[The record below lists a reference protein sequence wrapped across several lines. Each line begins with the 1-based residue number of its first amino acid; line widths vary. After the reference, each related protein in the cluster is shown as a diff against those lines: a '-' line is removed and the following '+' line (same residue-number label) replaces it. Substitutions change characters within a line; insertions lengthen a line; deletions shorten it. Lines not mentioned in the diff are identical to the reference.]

1 LLKYFNMPRKSP
13 LDSACSRVDEVH
25 RSWHLALSEY
35 DNLEGFKSNVNNA
48 IQSLRNITFN
58 IQSQKKE
65 LLGFDDWYVEWQ
77 ERMKNNLILREL
89 QLARNMIVKEK
100 DLEFKSKAIA
110 KIEGAGFDKEILK
123 FAFRPCSDTKKI
135 IYGIYYNY
143 IIYLPIPEEI
153 KSRFIF
159 TCEREW
165 IYDKL
170 PDFELLD
177 AISRAYSFFVKML
190 KDAGKQFNVS
200 VNFPDSSSY
209 CSNNGL
215 DCMRITKEQ
224 RTMSINLLDG
234 INIGLKTIEFV
245 PPEKYIKAAEK
256 RYSALFKSKK
266 ITNITKNIFPEQ
278 HPFNL
283 VQIFTKQA
291 LASLVKDK
299 NLYPM
304 AFILYKD
311 EGKRPIQISSL
322 YRNQGEKLVTY
333 KKIAEEVIKFSGDF
347 VLIIVETFIYSD
359 DKFLYEAQKTK
370 PKGESIVIFLVSKDE
385 IFSTFIRF
393 KRNLFGNIIF
403 YKPEITREKTTENH
417 KQNLLIPIIEA
428 LRNNK

>member
-1 LLKYFNMPRKSP
+1 MLKYFNMPRKSP

-65 LLGFDDWYVEWQ
+65 LPGFDCWYIEW
-77 ERMKNNLILREL
+77 RKKMKEDSILREL
-89 QLARNMIVKEK
+89 KSARNIIVKQK
-100 DLEFKSKAIA
+100 DLELKSKAIA
-110 KIEGAGFDKEILK
+110 KIEGAGFDKEILRLE
-123 FAFRPCSDTKKI
+123 FDPFSDTQKI
-135 IYGIYYNY
+135 INGIYSNY
-143 IIYLPIPEEI
+143 IIYLPIQEEI
-153 KSRFIF
+153 KKRFIF

-177 AISRAYSFFVKML
+177 AISQAYLFFVEML

-209 CSNNGL
+209 CSSNEL
-215 DCMRITKEQ
+215 DCMKITKEQ

-234 INIGLKTIEFV
+234 INVDLKTIDFV
-245 PPEKYIKAAEK
+245 LPEKYIKAAKK
-256 RYSALFKSKK
+256 RYGYLHKSKK
-266 ITNITKNIFPEQ
+266 ITNITKNIFPKQ
-278 HPFNL
+278 YPFNL
-283 VQIFTKQA
+283 VQILTKQA
-291 LASLVKDK
+291 LVMLVKDK

-304 AFILYKD
+304 TFILYKD
-311 EGKRPIQISSL
+311 ESKKPIQISSL
-322 YRNQGEKLVTY
+322 YRNQGEKLIAY
-333 KKIAEEVIKFSGDF
+333 KKIAEDVIKLSGDF
-347 VLIIVETFIYSD
+347 VLIIVETFIYSN
-359 DKFLYEAQKTK
+359 DKFLYEPQKNR
-370 PKGESIVIFLVSKDE
+370 PKRESVVIFLVSKNE

-393 KRNLFGNIIF
+393 KRGLLGNIIF